1 MQAACKVTGIKHA
14 PSTAYHL
21 RTDGQL
27 ERSNQWLETAIQ
39 FITDEKQKNW
49 ALYLPIAQFAHNNWP
64 SDTTR
69 KSPFFLLM
77 DFNPCADWVHTTS
90 PIPRVML

>member
-1 MQAACKVTGIKHA
+1 MQAACKVTGIKHT

-27 ERSNQWLETAIQ
+27 ERSNQWLETAIR

-49 ALYLPIAQFAHNNWP
+49 ALYLPIAQFAHNMSRICKDPPRNARKP
-64 SDTTR
+64 TR
-69 KSPFFLLM
+69 FG
-77 DFNPCADWVHTTS
+77 T
-90 PIPRVML
+90 